1 MLRFGASYIR
11 DLTVSIFEMLPR
23 FLHKTFILAV
33 SRFQPD
39 VIVYLGDLFDEGSK
53 AQEPL
58 FQEYV
63 QRFKDIFR
71 TEEHVK
77 VQIQWNHLLG
87 WSQLI
92 RVSAC
97 HGI

>member
-1 MLRFGASYIR
+1 
-11 DLTVSIFEMLPR
+11 MLPR

-92 RVSAC
+92 FPWLTQIYVTITC
-97 HGI
+97 HLATMT